1 MYTFGEIVS
10 FIKLDQELYGTQFFV
25 VKEED
30 CVPGDSG
37 EALIEAR
44 HDGECGASIH
54 VFKSEEQ
61 AGEHAR
67 EYWRD
72 YIENDPGEAVH
83 ILGAENLVQWALGK
97 PAGPGYTKVN
107 SLEEWLDLYKDDP
120 SEHFESGPFD
130 IEAIGENIVEILG
143 FRPTIAYSMG

>member
-1 MYTFGEIVS
+1 VYTFGGIVS
-10 FIKLDQELYGTQFFV
+10 FIKFDQDFNGAQFFV

-37 EALIEAR
+37 EAVIEAH
-44 HDGECGASIH
+44 HDCGYGASIH

-61 AGEHAR
+61 AGEYAR

-72 YIENDPGEAVH
+72 LIECDPGEAIA
-83 ILGAENLVQWALGK
+83 ILGAENLVQWALGR
-97 PAGPGYTKVN
+97 PAGPGTTKVR
-107 SLEEWLDLYKDDP
+107 SLKEWLDLYRDAP
-120 SEHFESGPFD
+120 SEHFEEGPFD